1 MLGLLWYL
9 QRRLARRGKQ
19 RRDGDGIVVIA
30 RQPLGSK
37 SQLVIVEADDR
48 RYVLGVGEHGISVID
63 SLPAGHVSRPVRHL
77 ASERAE
83 AQSAPSRE
91 VTVSAASAFER
102 VLAAETAASAPPTL
116 RRHRRADPPDP
127 LRGSI
132 LSPQTWRRTA
142 EFLRRPR

>member
-1 MLGLLWYL
+1 TGRSSSSTRTTPCGSRGSSRTPRCELDELLLLLRVALSLATVLGLLWYL

-19 RRDGDGIVVIA
+19 RRDDDGIVVIA

-83 AQSAPSRE
+83 AQSA
-91 VTVSAASAFER
+91 
-102 VLAAETAASAPPTL
+102 
-116 RRHRRADPPDP
+116 
-127 LRGSI
+127 
-132 LSPQTWRRTA
+132 
-142 EFLRRPR
+142 